1 MKYILYGF
9 GKSNQ
14 AIKKYFDQLGMDYS
28 IVIDEKKD
36 AFSIEESLALLK
48 DVSCIIKS
56 PGIFFYTSFLEWAK
70 RLHVEVISD
79 FELYYRLFPQKNYYV
94 VTGSVGKTTTVH
106 LLSRMLSNSYN
117 RDIKPVGNVGNA
129 FFNNLNEK
137 EAVVEASSFMLHHT
151 YSVKPNVYV
160 ITNLFPHHLDYHL
173 TFDNYTFDKTKLVDQ
188 IKPGGLLVYPYDN
201 QRLRMNFE
209 KVNHINVSS
218 FSLTNQNATCY
229 VKEDWIMLH
238 QIPFI
243 EVSKLPRNENHNLLN
258 IMASILVANYLNID
272 KKNIVDAL
280 MSFQGVKYRFETIY
294 RQSGVIIINDSKS
307 TTPVATKSALESVHS
322 FYPHVKKI
330 LILGGILKNESFSIL
345 DEFLKEYQVVYC
357 FGTSALQLAL
367 QVKAARIKVMNTLE
381 EVVNDLDLNA
391 ESVVLF
397 SPGCVSFDQYEN
409 FEKRGEAFTLLIK
422 DKINH
427 EMKKKRLTHF

>member
-14 AIKKYFDQLGMDYS
+14 AIKKYLDQLGMDYS

-36 AFSIEESLALLK
+36 SFSIEESLALLK
-48 DVSCIIKS
+48 DARCIIKS
-56 PGIFFYTSFLEWAK
+56 PGIFFQTSFLERAK
-70 RLHVEVISD
+70 QLRVEVISD
-79 FELYYRLFPQKNYYV
+79 FELYYRFFPQKNYYV

-129 FFNNLNEK
+129 FFNDVNEK
-137 EAVVEASSFMLHHT
+137 ELVVEASSFMLHQT

-173 TFDNYTFDKTKLVDQ
+173 TFDNYYLDKTKLIQQ
-188 IKPGGLLVYPYDN
+188 IKPGGLLVYPYDD
-201 QRLRMNFE
+201 QRLRMDFE

-218 FSLTNQNATCY
+218 FSLTNQEATCY
-229 VKEDWIMLH
+229 VKGGWIMLH

-243 EVSKLPRNENHNLLN
+243 EVSVLPRNENHNLLN
-258 IMASILVANYLNID
+258 MMASILVASYLNID
-272 KKNIVDAL
+272 KRDIVDAL
-280 MSFQGVKYRFETIY
+280 KAFQGVKYRFETIY
-294 RQSGVIIINDSKS
+294 HQSGVTIINDSKS
-307 TTPVATKSALESVHS
+307 TTPVATKSALESVHIL
-322 FYPHVKKI
+322 YPNVKKI

-345 DEFLKEYQVVYC
+345 DGFLKEYQMVYC
-357 FGTSALQLAL
+357 FGTSATQLAL
-367 QVKAARIKVMNTLE
+367 QVNATRIKVMDTLE
-381 EVVNDLDLNA
+381 EVVNDLDLDA

-409 FEKRGEAFTLLIK
+409 FEKRGEAFNILIK
-422 DKINH
+422 GKLNI
-427 EMKKKRLTHF
+427 K